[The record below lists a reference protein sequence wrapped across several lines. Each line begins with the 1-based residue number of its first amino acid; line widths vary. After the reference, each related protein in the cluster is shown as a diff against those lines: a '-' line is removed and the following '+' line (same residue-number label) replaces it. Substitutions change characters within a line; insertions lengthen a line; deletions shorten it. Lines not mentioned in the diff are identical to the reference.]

1 LSFTSFTEAELLT
14 RRIIHRQPHIR
25 PDSCPRP
32 ISRIRAKRSSE
43 KGGPNLENGA
53 SRPRAVAVAAP
64 SDRFGRSQ
72 IYRIGVVVCAIT
84 STLGCVTALFR
95 QSYEAGR
102 NTAPSGTTPSV
113 TYRHKTI
120 SSFRANATSRIFFI
134 RPFAPARRS
143 LNHLARA
150 LSG

>member
-1 LSFTSFTEAELLT
+1 MRRSLSFTSFTEAELLT
-14 RRIIHRQPHIR
+14 RRIIHRQPHI
-25 PDSCPRP
+25 PNSG
-32 ISRIRAKRSSE
+32 KRSSE